1 MPFHAKR
8 QERLAAL
15 MIAGGL
21 LWLPL
26 AAMAQVSSAS
36 DADIQ
41 DAPPQFKSSLS
52 NGRIKPDASELTRQ
66 NIQGAPPSQ
75 DPRDFNGMYNFLRDP
90 GGSPGALAG
99 GGKAGGPPGGA
110 AKPGGA
116 GGLPGGSGP
125 PGGGRPTNLGAGA
138 CVVNS
143 FGGLTSYSTT
153 ILINPREVMFLM
165 EENHV
170 LRWATFADW
179 HKADAQPSYT
189 GDSIARWDGDTLVID
204 TTQVAARGKPGTDHY
219 VEKAAKL
226 PNGNIAVERFKAD
239 DSGALQPVEKVTL
252 RWRPD
257 LHYVEDIC
265 EDFGEAFGIGY
276 Q

>member
-1 MPFHAKR
+1 MPFHPKR
-8 QERLAAL
+8 HERLAAL

-21 LWLPL
+21 WCLPL
-26 AAMAQVSSAS
+26 AALAQVSSAS

-66 NIQGAPPSQ
+66 NIQGAPPSK

-90 GGSPGALAG
+90 GGPPGTPAG
-99 GGKAGGPPGGA
+99 GGKPGGPGGPAGGGGKPGGPGGPPGGG
-110 AKPGGA
+110 K
-116 GGLPGGSGP
+116 
-125 PGGGRPTNLGAGA
+125 PTNLGAGA
-138 CVVNS
+138 CVVTG
-143 FGGLTSYSTT
+143 FGALTSYSTT
-153 ILINPREVMFLM
+153 VLMNPREVMFLM

-170 LRWATFADW
+170 LRWATFADR
-179 HKADAQPSYT
+179 HRPDAKPSYT

-204 TTQVAARGKPGTDHY
+204 TTQVATRGKPGTDHY
-219 VEKAAKL
+219 VEKATKL
-226 PNGNIAVERFKAD
+226 PDGNIAIQRFKAD
-239 DSGALQPVEKVTL
+239 DSGTLQPVEKITL